1 MATGE
6 ATASKE
12 LNLQARFEQLESG
25 ISDAHSIVDQMAPRD
40 VAAGAVEKAPEA
52 NTASVTAVRC
62 QESLA
67 SLVNRLQGLR
77 DRVGQV

>member
-1 MATGE
+1 MTEGAAT
-6 ATASKE
+6 TKE

-25 ISDAHSIVDQMAPRD
+25 INEAHSIVDQVTPRE
-40 VAAGAVEKAPEA
+40 VAEGAVAKAPESSS
-52 NTASVTAVRC
+52 ASATAVRC

-67 SLVNRLQGLR
+67 SLINRLQNLR

>member
-6 ATASKE
+6 MTAEKA

-25 ISDAHSIVDQMAPRD
+25 ISDAHGIVDQMTPREAATD
-40 VAAGAVEKAPEA
+40 KPSEPVAG
-52 NTASVTAVRC
+52 TATLTAERC
-62 QESLA
+62 QHSLA
-67 SLVNRLQGLR
+67 SLINRLQELR